1 MCVYIFI
8 YIYIYVCVCVC
19 LYVYMYISHIH
30 QKPFGAFRLA
40 VGDPYLPAASHLEG
54 FNI

>member
-1 MCVYIFI
+1 M
-8 YIYIYVCVCVC
+8 YVCI
-19 LYVYMYISHIH
+19 YYYYIYISHIH

-54 FNI
+54 FNF